1 MTNVGKETTSRLT
14 FNQTALVIN
23 INKFLTVVVTFLL
36 AHILVLIVWCCNELG
51 FSLARGTFIW
61 PFGRVDFKS
70 WAGCHFAMLSVFVL
84 FVFFKRVGI
93 AFNDVFFAFSL
104 YELNN
109 YRSIF
114 LSVIFNSL
122 FNVIKIHIGRH
133 SVSVTRLLLVIFASC
148 TKGLP

>member
-1 MTNVGKETTSRLT
+1 MLILRAG
-14 FNQTALVIN
+14 QAAI
-23 INKFLTVVVTFLL
+23 LL
-36 AHILVLIVWCCNELG
+36 CYL
-51 FSLARGTFIW
+51 FSVCL
-61 PFGRVDFKS
+61 
-70 WAGCHFAMLSVFVL
+70 
-84 FVFFKRVGI
+84 FFKQVGI
-93 AFNDVFFAFSL
+93 AFNDVFFAFNL

-133 SVSVTRLLLVIFASC
+133 SVSVTRLLLLVIFASC

>member
-1 MTNVGKETTSRLT
+1 MLILRAG
-14 FNQTALVIN
+14 QAAI
-23 INKFLTVVVTFLL
+23 LL
-36 AHILVLIVWCCNELG
+36 CYL
-51 FSLARGTFIW
+51 F
-61 PFGRVDFKS
+61 
-70 WAGCHFAMLSVFVL
+70 L
-84 FVFFKRVGI
+84 FVFLNGLVLLLMMS
-93 AFNDVFFAFSL
+93 FFAFSL

-148 TKGLP
+148 AKGLP

>member
-1 MTNVGKETTSRLT
+1 MLILRAG
-14 FNQTALVIN
+14 QAAI
-23 INKFLTVVVTFLL
+23 LL
-36 AHILVLIVWCCNELG
+36 CYL
-51 FSLARGTFIW
+51 F
-61 PFGRVDFKS
+61 
-70 WAGCHFAMLSVFVL
+70 L

-148 TKGLP
+148 AKGLP